1 MSHIRHDSGYDDH
14 MDHSKW
20 RPHILKSIKLMA
32 VCSIFDKSFAL
43 CFDNN
48 VSSSNRTACKDSF
61 MNQISA
67 DGTRTAILG
76 RKRTADAEYDPLNK
90 CERFFNPKVSKILGS
105 RSFDFVPVEHCKF
118 EFSDL
123 KVCNWV

>member
-1 MSHIRHDSGYDDH
+1 MSHIRHDSGYDDSYHMSH

-48 VSSSNRTACKDSF
+48 VSSSNKTAFRDLPYRPYYESDD
-61 MNQISA
+61 MNHI
-67 DGTRTAILG
+67 
-76 RKRTADAEYDPLNK
+76 
-90 CERFFNPKVSKILGS
+90 V
-105 RSFDFVPVEHCKF
+105 H
-118 EFSDL
+118 
-123 KVCNWV
+123 